1 MDQVAANQE
10 YIGASSDVRK
20 KVCQYSMRRPLIMK
34 IGNGCDTD
42 FVSCHNDTKAG
53 SGCSLPVV
61 RVRRFLPLEVGSV
74 LVPVKLLVVVMFEIA
89 RVKLRAGFYF
99 ILRQVQID
107 VGVSP
112 IHMRNPLRRN
122 QNFLARPPGSTVDDN
137 MANGPLYV
145 VDDKVAHVSDVA
157 ICRL

>member
-1 MDQVAANQE
+1 MDQVAANQGN
-10 YIGASSDVRK
+10 IGASSDVRK

-89 RVKLRAGFYF
+89 SG
-99 ILRQVQID
+99 
-107 VGVSP
+107 
-112 IHMRNPLRRN
+112 
-122 QNFLARPPGSTVDDN
+122 
-137 MANGPLYV
+137 
-145 VDDKVAHVSDVA
+145 
-157 ICRL
+157 